1 MNNLPVLESRASSSL
16 PHAYGVHKPF
26 VGSQRGNVD
35 PAVVKLISRLK
46 TATLIRVLT
55 ATIYFVSVQLTL
67 STASP
72 DHYLLG
78 LGAEVKWL
86 TLGVYAYSLILLV
99 SYYFFRGPRSA
110 KLQTVIHAQTVIDVV
125 IVSVYAALTGFSGS
139 FFTVF
144 YFILIFFSASAAPRR
159 WFAVT
164 IIMTVA
170 AYAGLAIV
178 ELLLLPTQGL
188 FAKSLVPLSRKGLYS
203 NVMIN
208 LSAFVGVSVL
218 SNYYSRFVMR
228 LEDERVDYLKLR
240 QIHEHLV
247 DVMPLGLIVADLKR
261 NITLLNHYA
270 ERLLR
275 ISEPQVIGVAIT
287 KYFRGLKP
295 ILDNEEKLERGVN
308 EVTHEIVGKEKRRLR
323 WNISAL
329 ADERQ
334 RRIGYLIVF
343 EDVSDVYKLEKR
355 TKKMEELAIIG
366 RLAAGVVHEIRNPLA
381 SISGSVQVLSELA
394 TLPDDERNLT
404 HIILR
409 EVDHL
414 SQWTDEFLSYA
425 RPKEPECH
433 DVDLVALLDDVVV
446 FFRLDRETA
455 RDERITVETRFDV
468 GVRAWLDPHQIRR
481 AVRNVLNNARDALRD
496 HAVHEGRIVVELQR
510 TVHHVSIRIIDNGP
524 GMSVEMLDH
533 LFEPFYT
540 TKEGGTGLGLSIV
553 QRILEGHGGLVRV
566 QSRMG
571 EGSVVEFALPT
582 SASPVATGTFE
593 SIVEV
598 R

>member
-1 MNNLPVLESRASSSL
+1 MSNLPVLESRGASAVPS
-16 PHAYGVHKPF
+16 AYGPREPF
-26 VGSQRGNVD
+26 IAARREHVD
-35 PAVVKLISRLK
+35 PAAEKLITRLK
-46 TATLIRVLT
+46 TATLVRTLT

-67 STASP
+67 TTANP

-86 TLGVYAYSLILLV
+86 TLAVYGYSLLLLLA
-99 SYYFFRGPRSA
+99 YYLSRQRRRPRLQSVIHV
-110 KLQTVIHAQTVIDVV
+110 QTVLDILVV
-125 IVSVYAALTGFSGS
+125 SLYAAMTGFSGS

-144 YFILIFFSASAAPRR
+144 YFILIFFNATAAPRR
-159 WFAVT
+159 WFAATVA
-164 IIMTVA
+164 MTVV
-170 AYAGLAIV
+170 AYLGLAVV
-178 ELLLLPTQGL
+178 ELLLLPMQGL

-218 SNYYSRFVMR
+218 SNYYSRFVIR

-247 DVMPLGLIVADLKR
+247 DVMPLGLIVADMKR
-261 NITLLNHYA
+261 NITLLNEYA
-270 ERLLR
+270 QRLLR
-275 ISEPQVIGVAIT
+275 ITEDQVVGVAIT

-308 EVTHEIVGKEKRRLR
+308 EVTHEVIGREKRRLR
-323 WNISAL
+323 WNISPL

-355 TKKMEELAIIG
+355 TKRMEELAIIG

-381 SISGSVQVLSELA
+381 SISGSVQVISELS
-394 TLPDDERNLT
+394 TLPKDERNLT

-425 RPKEPECH
+425 RPKEPECE
-433 DVDLVALLDDVVV
+433 DVDLVDLLDDVVV

-455 RDERITVETRFDV
+455 RDNRITVETRFDV
-468 GVRAWLDPHQIRR
+468 GVRAWVDPHQIRR
-481 AVRNVLNNARDALRD
+481 ALRNVLNNARDALRSHD
-496 HAVHEGRIVVELQR
+496 VKDGRIVVELKR
-510 TVHHVSIRIIDNGP
+510 TVYHLAIRIIDNGP
-524 GMSVEMLDH
+524 GIPAETLDH

-540 TKEGGTGLGLSIV
+540 TREGGTGLGLSIV
-553 QRILEGHGGLVRV
+553 QRIIEGHGGLVRV
-566 QSRMG
+566 QSTMG
-571 EGSVVEFALPT
+571 EGTVLEIALPT
-582 SASPVATGTFE
+582 ATSPVATGTFE
-593 SIVEV
+593 STLEA